1 MGEVSATRQGKDGI
15 ELSSLDW
22 LLLHHRV
29 KLLDRQEIMRKLDIQ
44 PGDHVLDL
52 GCGPGLW
59 SQLLADA
66 VGPSGRIVGIDFDN
80 YLLAYAGK
88 ITRESHPGH
97 DISFRQMDFS
107 DIGEL
112 DETFDVV
119 FFSNCFCYLPDP
131 SAMVERMKQTA
142 RPGGRIIGRNWD
154 GEPFLLS
161 PMDVGLLSL
170 VQHHLVRAT
179 EDRSE
184 GAPLDHYFD
193 HYFGRKMPGMFRR
206 QGFRHVTCDTHV
218 IERSGPADSDL
229 AAYIRTNGEWMGD
242 KIQGR
247 VDADSLAAW
256 YAHFNPDD
264 PRCVYLSEEF
274 YFCMLEMAVTG
285 YV

>member
-1 MGEVSATRQGKDGI
+1 MGEASATRQGKGGI

-29 KLLDRQEIMRKLDIQ
+29 KLLDRQEILRKLDIQ

-59 SQLLADA
+59 TQLLADA
-66 VGPSGRIVGIDFDN
+66 VGPSGRIVGVDFDRD
-80 YLLAYAGK
+80 LLAHAGR
-88 ITRESHPGH
+88 ITGQSHPDH
-97 DISFRQMDFS
+97 DISFQKMDFADVGS
-107 DIGEL
+107 LG
-112 DETFDVV
+112 ETFDAV

-131 SAMVERMKQTA
+131 SNVVEDMMRIA

-154 GEPFLLS
+154 GEPFLLY

-170 VQHHLVRAT
+170 VQHNLVQAMDSRG
-179 EDRSE
+179 D
-184 GAPLDHYFD
+184 GAYFD
-193 HYFGRKMPGMFRR
+193 HYFGRKMPGLFRS

-218 IERSGPADSDL
+218 IERSGPADTDL

-242 KIQGR
+242 KVVGR
-247 VDADSLAAW
+247 VEEDRLADW
-256 YAHFNPDD
+256 YAHFDPDD
-264 PRCVYLSEEF
+264 PRCVYRSDAF
-274 YFCMLEMAVTG
+274 YFCMIEMAVTG

>member
-1 MGEVSATRQGKDGI
+1 MGEVSATRQGKGGI

-29 KLLDRQEIMRKLDIQ
+29 KLLDRQEIVRKLDIQ
-44 PGDHVLDL
+44 PGDRVLDL

-59 SQLLADA
+59 TQLLADA
-66 VGPSGRIVGIDFDN
+66 VGPSGRIVGIDFDS
-80 YLLAYAGK
+80 YLLAHAGR

-107 DIGEL
+107 DVGTL

-131 SAMVERMKQTA
+131 STMVGSMTRVT

-154 GEPFLLS
+154 GEPFLLY

-170 VQHHLVRAT
+170 VQHHLVQAT
-179 EDRSE
+179 ESQTE
-184 GAPLDHYFD
+184 GAYFD
-193 HYFGRKMPGMFRR
+193 HYFGRKMPGLFRR
-206 QGFRHVTCDTHV
+206 QDFRHVTCDTHV
-218 IERSGPADSDL
+218 IQRFGPADSDL

-242 KIQGR
+242 KIKGR
-247 VDADSLAAW
+247 VDEASLAEW

-264 PRCVYLSEEF
+264 PRCVYLSDEF
-274 YFCMLEMAVTG
+274 YFCMIEMAVTG